1 MSDSLF
7 SYKGKTVL
15 VVGGATGMGAAA
27 AKLASREGAEVIVM
41 DVADVDYPVKQAL
54 KLDLRN
60 KENIDQVI
68 SEVSGTVDV
77 VFSCAGVADGFPG
90 IMLINFTGQ
99 RYLIEQLTDKG
110 KLTRGGSIVMIS
122 SVAGM
127 GWHGNL
133 PQVLEFLG
141 QKTWDDQVK
150 WIEGHEGT
158 DTYMFSKQ
166 AMNGYVANRSM
177 TYAKQGIRI
186 NSVLPGPTDTPLARA
201 NADVWLAFGAG
212 YREQIGVE
220 PLSPEQVGSAM
231 MFLGSDAAS
240 GISGVSLF
248 VDHGHMSAATSGA
261 YSEPAFAD
269 LV

>member
-27 AKLASREGAEVIVM
+27 AKQAASDGAEVIVL

-60 KENIDQVI
+60 KDNIDQVI
-68 SEVSGTVDV
+68 SEISGTVDV

-99 RYLIEQLTDKG
+99 RYLLEQLTAKDI
-110 KLTRGGSIVMIS
+110 LVRGGSIVMIS

-127 GWHGNL
+127 GWQGNL
-133 PQVLEFLG
+133 PQVLEFLALES
-141 QKTWDDQVK
+141 WDAQVN
-150 WIEGHEGT
+150 WIEGHDGT

-166 AMNGYVANRSM
+166 AMNGYVANRCM
-177 TYAKQGIRI
+177 AYAKQGIRI

-212 YREQIGVE
+212 YRDQIAAQ
-220 PLSPEQVGSAM
+220 PLSPEQIGSAM
-231 MFLGSDAAS
+231 MFLGGDAAS
-240 GISGVSLF
+240 GISGISMF
-248 VDHGHMSAATSGA
+248 IDHGHMSASTSGA
-261 YSEPAFAD
+261 YTEPAFAD
-269 LV
+269 LA